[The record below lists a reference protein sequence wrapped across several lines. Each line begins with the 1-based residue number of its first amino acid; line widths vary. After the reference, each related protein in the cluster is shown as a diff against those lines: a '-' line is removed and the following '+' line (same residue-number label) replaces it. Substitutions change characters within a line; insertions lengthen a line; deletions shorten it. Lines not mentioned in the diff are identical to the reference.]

1 MKIEMSPIGYIDSPY
16 KVLEEIPRQS
26 VLAKDKTAIIKILP
40 QYIEGIEGI
49 KKDTY
54 GIILFYFHKATG
66 DIPLKQISRNTNKL
80 TGLFNTRSP
89 KRPNG
94 IGMSIVK
101 FINVEIDQL
110 EIEGVDMLDGTPVL
124 DIKPYNKGLNPE
136 EI

>member
-16 KVLEEIPRQS
+16 KILEEIPRQS
-26 VLAKDKTAIIKILP
+26 VLSKDKTATIKLLP
-40 QYIEGIEGI
+40 QYIDGIEGI
-49 KKDTY
+49 EKDSY
-54 GIILFYFHKATG
+54 GIILFYFHKSTG
-66 DIPLKQISRNTNKL
+66 QIPLKQVSRKTNKL

-101 FINVEIDQL
+101 FRNVGIDQL

-124 DIKPYNKGLNPE
+124 DIKPYSKGLNPN